1 MNILVTG
8 ANGQLGNEIQI
19 AAAKSK
25 DTYLFTDVIGDYQ
38 KLDITKLDDIR
49 QCVKA
54 HQIECI
60 INCAAWTNVDAAET
74 AGEIVEKLKA
84 TAPGN
89 IAIALKKDESLLLHI
104 RSEERRVGEKW

>member
-74 AGEIVEKLKA
+74 AGVIVKTGNA
-84 TAPGN
+84 TRPEN
-89 IAIALKKDESLLLHI
+89 LALPMKEGESLLLHI
-104 RSEERRVGEKW
+104 STSHNSRHS